1 MSVVERVRTERVG
14 GGACVSFPSLHPV
27 GLKMRPKLRKLKRQI
42 FNLEHVKVLKKGGTR
57 SEAHARSNNVTV
69 T

>member
-1 MSVVERVRTERVG
+1 MSVVERVRTEQG
-14 GGACVSFPSLHPV
+14 KACVSPPPPHPV

-57 SEAHARSNNVTV
+57 SEDHARSNNVTV

>member
-1 MSVVERVRTERVG
+1 MSVVERVTVEQG
-14 GGACVSFPSLHPV
+14 KACVFFPPPHPV
-27 GLKMRPKLRKLKRQI
+27 GLGMRPKLRKLKRQI

-57 SEAHARSNNVTV
+57 SEVHGRSNNVTA

>member
-1 MSVVERVRTERVG
+1 MSVVERVRKEQG
-14 GGACVSFPSLHPV
+14 KACVSSPPPHPV

-42 FNLEHVKVLKKGGTR
+42 FNLEHVKVLKKGGTS
-57 SEAHARSNNVTV
+57 SEDHARSNNVTV

>member
-1 MSVVERVRTERVG
+1 MSVVERVREELG
-14 GGACVSFPSLHPV
+14 KACLFFPPSLPV

-42 FNLEHVKVLKKGGTR
+42 FNLEHVKVLKKRGTR
-57 SEAHARSNNVTV
+57 SEAHGRSNNFTV